1 MIRTGG
7 GAAAHTNAAAGEGV
21 TSSPAPAPVAS
32 GPGAGDG
39 LPEAYGDYQLI
50 FPWNVDRG
58 LQSEFGEMLETAKS
72 CIQSVTLT
80 STASTRAAEEAVKR
94 QQEENSAKQAKPWFG
109 R

>member
-7 GAAAHTNAAAGEGV
+7 GAATHTNAAAGEGV

-32 GPGAGDG
+32 GPGASGG

-50 FPWNVDRG
+50 FPWTVGRG